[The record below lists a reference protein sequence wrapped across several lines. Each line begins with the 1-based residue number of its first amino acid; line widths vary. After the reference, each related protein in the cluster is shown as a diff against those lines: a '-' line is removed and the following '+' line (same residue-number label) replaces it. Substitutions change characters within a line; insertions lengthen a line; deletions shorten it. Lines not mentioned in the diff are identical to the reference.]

1 MRLVL
6 DGITAYEYWM
16 SASNSVLSKPLDV
29 SVGCLTDFDGL
40 PCGELSRAIARTD
53 AKPGELHLLVSSQHE
68 RRQSRN
74 VCCHVWAN
82 KNPIPKGS
90 IYQVGTGIY
99 VESPEL
105 CLVRL
110 AALLPREELLHC
122 MSNML
127 GIFAFS
133 TLDRMSLISRESITN
148 VDKIR
153 DCVRKLP
160 GMQGTKALW
169 SACSWVAERSASPRE
184 TSVNL
189 CLALPTRVG
198 GQALPPF
205 EVNAVQTL
213 DEEASRLTVKKHLV
227 PDVYWR
233 SKKLALEYNSSKHH
247 DTEDELEADLEKI
260 TAMQKMDIT
269 VIPISTRQFNDF
281 DAFDAIVKRVRKTLG
296 VRTKVSVTAQE
307 RRWKFHTEL
316 LKFERSERKQP
327 SLIET
332 ARWKYLIPR
341 LYHERDY

>member
-1 MRLVL
+1 
-6 DGITAYEYWM
+6 M
-16 SASNSVLSKPLDV
+16 SASNTVISRPLDV
-29 SVGCLTDFDGL
+29 SLSALTDFEGQS
-40 PCGELSRAIARTD
+40 CGELSRAIARTD
-53 AKPGELHLLVSSQHE
+53 AEPGELHLLVSSQGE
-68 RRQSRN
+68 RRQSRY

-82 KNPIPKGS
+82 RNPVPVGS

-148 VDKIR
+148 IDKIR
-153 DCVRKLP
+153 DFVRKLP
-160 GMQGTKALW
+160 GTQGSKALL

-198 GQALPPF
+198 GQNLPPF
-205 EVNAVQTL
+205 EANATQPL
-213 DEEASRLTVKKHLV
+213 DDDASKLTVKKYLV

-233 SKKLALEYNSSKHH
+233 SNELALEYNSSKHH
-247 DTEDELEADLEKI
+247 DTEDELETDMEKI
-260 TAMQKMDIT
+260 TALQQMGIT
-269 VIPISTRQFNDF
+269 VIPVTTRQFNDF
-281 DAFDAIVKRVRKTLG
+281 DAFDTIVKRVRKVLG
-296 VRTKVSVTAQE
+296 VRAQTSDAIQE
-307 RRWKFHTEL
+307 RRSKMHAAL
-316 LKFERSERKQP
+316 LEFERSERKQP

-341 LYHERDY
+341 LYYEDEC